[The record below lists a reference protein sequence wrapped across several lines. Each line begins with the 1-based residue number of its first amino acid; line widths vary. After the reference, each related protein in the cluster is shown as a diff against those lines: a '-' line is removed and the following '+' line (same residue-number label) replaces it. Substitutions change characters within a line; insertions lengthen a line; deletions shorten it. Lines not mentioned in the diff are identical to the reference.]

1 MIIKICG
8 LRRVDDAL
16 MINEFENIKY
26 AGLVFANTKRK
37 VTIDE
42 AIAIKKAL
50 RKDIK
55 TVGVFTETK
64 PDEINQIA
72 KAVGLDICQLHSN
85 ESNEDCRAVC
95 REVWKAVRV
104 RNEESLKEADTFTYA
119 NGFVLDKY
127 KEDAYGGT
135 GEAFDWSIAGDFSKN
150 HFTVLAGGLNKDNV
164 LDAVRIVKP
173 HVVDLS
179 SSVEVNGYKN
189 YEKIKEFMERIE

>member
-26 AGLVFANTKRK
+26 AGLVFANTKRR

-64 PDEINQIA
+64 PGEINQIA

-95 REVWKAVRV
+95 RKVWKAVRV
-104 RNEESLKEADTFTYA
+104 RNKESLKEADSFTCA
-119 NGFVLDKY
+119 SGFVLDKY
-127 KEDAYGGT
+127 KEDEYGGT
-135 GEAFDWSIAGDFSKN
+135 GEVFDWSIARDFSKN
-150 HFTVLAGGLNKDNV
+150 YFTILAGGLNKDNV

-173 HVVDLS
+173 HIVDLS

>member
-64 PDEINQIA
+64 PGEINQIA

-85 ESNEDCRAVC
+85 ESNGDCRAVC

-104 RNEESLKEADTFTYA
+104 RNEESLKEADSFTCA

-127 KEDAYGGT
+127 KADAYGGT
-135 GEAFDWSIAGDFSKN
+135 GEAFDWSVAGDFSKK

>member
-8 LRRVDDAL
+8 LRRVEDAL
-16 MINEFENIKY
+16 MINEFENIEY

-37 VTIDE
+37 VTTDE

-55 TVGVFTETK
+55 TVGVFTETE
-64 PDEINQIA
+64 PDEINKIA

-95 REVWKAVRV
+95 TEVWKAIRIK
-104 RNEESLKEADTFTYA
+104 NAESLKYADKYTFA
-119 NGFVLDKY
+119 GGFVLDKY
-127 KEDAYGGT
+127 KEGEYGGT
-135 GEAFDWSIAGDFSKN
+135 GEVFDWNIAKDFSKN

-164 LDAVRIVKP
+164 SAAIEIIKP
-173 HVVDLS
+173 HIVDLS
-179 SSVEVNGYKN
+179 SSVELNGYKN

>member
-72 KAVGLDICQLHSN
+72 EAVGLDICQLHSN

-135 GEAFDWSIAGDFSKN
+135 GEAFDWSIARDFSKN

>member
-104 RNEESLKEADTFTYA
+104 RDEESLKEADTFTYA

>member
-26 AGLVFANTKRK
+26 AGLVFANTKRR

-64 PDEINQIA
+64 PGEINQIA

-135 GEAFDWSIAGDFSKN
+135 GEVFDWSIARDFSKK

>member
-26 AGLVFANTKRK
+26 AGLVFADTKRK
-37 VTIDE
+37 VTVDE

-72 KAVGLDICQLHSN
+72 KAVGLDICQLHSD

-104 RNEESLKEADTFTYA
+104 RNEESLKEADAFTCA
-119 NGFVLDKY
+119 SGFVLDKY
-127 KEDAYGGT
+127 KADAYGGT
-135 GEAFDWSIAGDFSKN
+135 GEAFDWSIAGNFSKN
-150 HFTVLAGGLNKDNV
+150 HFTILAGGLNKDNV

>member
-8 LRRVDDAL
+8 LRRVDDAF

-72 KAVGLDICQLHSN
+72 EAVGLDICQLHSN